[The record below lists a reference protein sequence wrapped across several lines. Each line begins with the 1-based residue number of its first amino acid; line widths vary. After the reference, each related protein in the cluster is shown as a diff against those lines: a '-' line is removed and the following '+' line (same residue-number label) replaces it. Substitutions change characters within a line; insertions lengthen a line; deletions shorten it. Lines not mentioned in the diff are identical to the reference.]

1 MFNLIKETTRSSACG
16 FSTLA
21 LNFKLCIFI
30 TMMFPPL
37 LGFDSKGQSLS
48 LLRNGPAPRKKTRVC
63 THEHWKSCYD
73 VPEAHRYEEAV
84 PKPNL
89 EPQEELRIVQLVSEH
104 RRLLEDSGEVTAGY
118 ARVRMT

>member
-84 PKPNL
+84 PMPVVG
-89 EPQEELRIVQLVSEH
+89 PAEESRIAALVNEH
-104 RRLLEDSGEVTAGY
+104 RQLLEGSDKVTAGY